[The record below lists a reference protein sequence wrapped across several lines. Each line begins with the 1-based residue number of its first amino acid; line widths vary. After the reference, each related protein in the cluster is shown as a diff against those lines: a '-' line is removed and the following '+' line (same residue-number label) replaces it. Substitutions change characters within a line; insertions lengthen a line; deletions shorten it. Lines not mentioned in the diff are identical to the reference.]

1 MKQRQRHLL
10 VTLFR
15 ITDGNGC
22 KPVKTSI
29 TPNNE
34 IIYAILHYITLYLL
48 YKPGKT
54 VMGASLCP
62 IKKQDFINRGLPQA
76 IRK

>member
-48 YKPGKT
+48 YKLRQNSYGSIP
-54 VMGASLCP
+54 VS
-62 IKKQDFINRGLPQA
+62 N
-76 IRK
+76 